1 MLRTSKVKVI
11 VINKYLELLKVGIAL
26 ERVNCSK
33 ENREEYRVI
42 EVK

>member
-11 VINKYLELLKVGIAL
+11 VINKYLELLKVGVAL
-26 ERVNCSK
+26 ERVNRNK